1 MLNIDVAKFLQENNI
16 PISVSSNDVLG
27 NKEVKVN
34 DILTGKT
41 PDQKVDNMSDV
52 FPRTNTGQNDVL
64 S

>member
-52 FPRTNTGQNDVL
+52 FPRSNTGQNDVL